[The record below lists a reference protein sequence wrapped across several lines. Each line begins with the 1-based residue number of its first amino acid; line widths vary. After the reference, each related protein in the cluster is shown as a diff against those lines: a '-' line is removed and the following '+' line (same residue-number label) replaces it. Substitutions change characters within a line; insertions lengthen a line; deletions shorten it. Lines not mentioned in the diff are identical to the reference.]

1 MIKSFVVAALVAVV
15 APVAIE
21 GPDFDD
27 SLSAE
32 EGPPLEKSSSGED
45 PEDQS
50 SKDSSDEDG
59 PPTEDEA
66 LDPYDPERVRKEWR
80 KRYPRIQH
88 LHVNVP
94 EGVVIFLA
102 HEARKNDG
110 PE

>member
-45 PEDQS
+45 PQDQVLRTHQMRTVLRLKTPRTTVRPKS
-50 SKDSSDEDG
+50 G
-59 PPTEDEA
+59 P
-66 LDPYDPERVRKEWR
+66 
-80 KRYPRIQH
+80 
-88 LHVNVP
+88 
-94 EGVVIFLA
+94 LA
-102 HEARKNDG
+102 DHS
-110 PE
+110 